1 MKKSLLLI
9 LLVAVASSGC
19 SSFDLTKALENR
31 VACTVNRD
39 EAHTI
44 SRYGFFGFAF
54 KVSEKDTP
62 ILCTPVP
69 NSVPTSTK

>member
-9 LLVAVASSGC
+9 LLVAITSAGC
-19 SSFDLTKALENR
+19 SSLDLSKVLENR

-62 ILCTPVP
+62 ILCAPTP
-69 NSVPTSTK
+69 STSTK

>member
-1 MKKSLLLI
+1 MKYLI
-9 LLVAVASSGC
+9 LIPILLSTGC
-19 SSFDLTKALENR
+19 STLDLSKVLENR
-31 VACTVNRD
+31 IACTVNKD

-62 ILCTPVP
+62 FLCP
-69 NSVPTSTK
+69 SPTK